1 MPVDTVTLHAL
12 REEVIVRPRV
22 RDRHGNAIEE
32 QILAWSS
39 ADPAIVAVD
48 SGGRLIARAEG
59 ATMITAS
66 LGELAD
72 TLHVVVAPRG
82 AITITFDDGWLTT
95 YTNAFPILREHG
107 LPANVGIYT
116 DAVGWP
122 AYMNESQ
129 LRELHDA
136 GWSMVSH
143 TVSHPNLTEVSDAQ
157 LLKEIRDS
165 KAWLEER
172 GFRGSN
178 VFIVPFHE
186 WGERERTLI
195 EEHYD
200 AARGVSYN
208 QFSSDTLVEWMPTDP
223 YALTAIEPEFLPY
236 TTAEGRQILRRYL
249 DRVARSGEYL
259 DVFFHRIPDEDL
271 DAFRKLV
278 EIMAEHRDLIRPFH
292 ELFGPP
298 RVLE

>member
-22 RDRHGNAIEE
+22 RDRHGNTIEE
-32 QILAWSS
+32 QTLAWSS

-59 ATMITAS
+59 ATMIIAA

-72 TLHVVVAPRG
+72 TLHVVVTPRG

-95 YTNAFPILREHG
+95 YTNAFPVLREYG
-107 LPANVGIYT
+107 LPANVGVYI

-143 TVSHPNLTEVSDAQ
+143 TVNHPNLTEVSDAQ

-172 GFRGSN
+172 KFRGSN

-200 AARGVSYN
+200 AARGVSYS
-208 QFSSDTLVEWMPTDP
+208 QFSSDTLVGWMPTDP
-223 YALTAIEPEFLPY
+223 
-236 TTAEGRQILRRYL
+236 
-249 DRVARSGEYL
+249 
-259 DVFFHRIPDEDL
+259 
-271 DAFRKLV
+271 
-278 EIMAEHRDLIRPFH
+278 
-292 ELFGPP
+292 
-298 RVLE
+298 